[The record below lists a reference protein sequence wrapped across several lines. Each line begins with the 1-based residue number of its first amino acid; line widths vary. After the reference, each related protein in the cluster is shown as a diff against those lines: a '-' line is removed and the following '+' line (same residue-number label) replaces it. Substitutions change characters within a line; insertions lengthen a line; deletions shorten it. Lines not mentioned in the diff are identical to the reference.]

1 MWKYVWNFQL
11 VFFRFKCTCRNK
23 FSYFYTS
30 SWKYVQIFN
39 FVWFLSKDA
48 DAYLNIFR
56 YRRRICQRR
65 NFIHRKSVVI
75 PWSPISHKNL
85 SVANRLRYNFVTWLI
100 SKSQIFFKKIDTSL
114 TGIWTL
120 GHRKA
125 YFPPLIMSLWWFHV
139 SSQSPERALE
149 DSGVAND
156 EEKTDNQND
165 AEKVQKILSSIF
177 KKMIIYEACCLVNF
191 TFCCSS
197 ASIWL

>member
-1 MWKYVWNFQL
+1 MYRFLILSDFFQKMPMRISTYSDIGGEFANDGTL
-11 VFFRFKCTCRNK
+11 SIGSLTSFRGVQSLIKIYLKLIDYDTILLHDWFQKVKFFKE
-23 FSYFYTS
+23 
-30 SWKYVQIFN
+30 
-39 FVWFLSKDA
+39 
-48 DAYLNIFR
+48 
-56 YRRRICQRR
+56 
-65 NFIHRKSVVI
+65 
-75 PWSPISHKNL
+75 
-85 SVANRLRYNFVTWLI
+85 
-100 SKSQIFFKKIDTSL
+100 KKIDTSL

-120 GHRKA
+120 SHREA
-125 YFPPLIMSLWWFHV
+125 YFPPLIMSLWRFHV

-177 KKMIIYEACCLVNF
+177 KKIIIYEACCLVNF

>member
-1 MWKYVWNFQL
+1 MYRFLILSDFFQKMPMRISTYSDIGGEFANDGTL
-11 VFFRFKCTCRNK
+11 SIGSLTSFRGVQSLIKIYLKLIDYDTILIHDWFQKVKFFKE
-23 FSYFYTS
+23 
-30 SWKYVQIFN
+30 
-39 FVWFLSKDA
+39 
-48 DAYLNIFR
+48 
-56 YRRRICQRR
+56 
-65 NFIHRKSVVI
+65 
-75 PWSPISHKNL
+75 
-85 SVANRLRYNFVTWLI
+85 
-100 SKSQIFFKKIDTSL
+100 KKIDTSL

-125 YFPPLIMSLWWFHV
+125 CFPPLIMSLWWFHV

-156 EEKTDNQND
+156 EKTDNQND